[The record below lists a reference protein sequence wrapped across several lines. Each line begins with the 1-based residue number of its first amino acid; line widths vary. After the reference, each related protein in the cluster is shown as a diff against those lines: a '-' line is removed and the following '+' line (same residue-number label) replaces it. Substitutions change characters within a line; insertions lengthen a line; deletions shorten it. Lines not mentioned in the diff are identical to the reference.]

1 MTGMRGYVLKRLG
14 LAVIVVLASTVIV
27 FSILLLSPGDPVRL
41 LIPAQRITPEKIDEI
56 RHELGL
62 DQPVPVQY
70 IRWLGRVVQGDLGT
84 SLATKRAASEMIL
97 ARLPNTLL
105 LTGAAM
111 IFSIIIG
118 LPLGVISATNQYK
131 PIDHASMGL
140 ALFWL
145 SMPGFWLG
153 LMLMLIFGLYLG
165 WVPISGFSGPKSLIL
180 PALTLGLPQ
189 IGMLARLM
197 RSEMLEVM
205 RDEYI
210 KTARAKGLKEF
221 FVLYKHALRNA
232 VIPVVVILFLGVPW
246 LISGSVVI
254 ETVFSWPG
262 IGRLLYRSIMLKDFP
277 IVQAIILVIAILTV
291 LFNLVGDILTGLLD
305 PRIRYA

>member
-1 MTGMRGYVLKRLG
+1 MAGMRAYIFKRLG
-14 LAVIVVLASTVIV
+14 LSIIVVLTATVIV
-27 FSILLLSPGDPVRL
+27 FSILYLTPGDPVRL
-41 LIPAQRITPEKIDEI
+41 LVPAQRITPEKIDEI

-62 DQPVPVQY
+62 DKPFAEQY
-70 IRWLGRVVQGDLGT
+70 VNWLFNVMRGEMGT
-84 SLATKRAASEMIL
+84 SLAAKRGVSGML
-97 ARLPNTLL
+97 FARLPYTLL
-105 LTGAAM
+105 LTVTSL
-111 IFSIIIG
+111 IISILLG
-118 LPLGVISATNQYK
+118 LPLGVLSAANQYK
-131 PIDHASMGL
+131 PIDHASMGM

-165 WVPISGFSGPKSLIL
+165 WVPISGYSGATSLIL

-189 IGMLARLM
+189 IGLLARLM
-197 RSEMLEVM
+197 RSEMLEVL

-221 FVLYKHALRNA
+221 FVMYKHALRNA
-232 VIPVVVILFLGVPW
+232 VIPVVVYLFLGIPW
-246 LISGSVVI
+246 LISGAVVI

-262 IGRLLYRSIMLKDFP
+262 MGRLLFRSILLKDFP
-277 IVQAIILVIAILTV
+277 VVQAIILVIAILTV
-291 LFNLVGDILTGLLD
+291 LFNLLGDILTGFLD